1 MILEQIVIDI
11 LKEEIPKTERNI
23 KWDGMYDDMSS
34 KIVKMIKEELVK
46 Y

>member
-11 LKEEIPKTERNI
+11 LKEDMPKLARVIE
-23 KWDGMYDDMSS
+23 WDGMYDETSK